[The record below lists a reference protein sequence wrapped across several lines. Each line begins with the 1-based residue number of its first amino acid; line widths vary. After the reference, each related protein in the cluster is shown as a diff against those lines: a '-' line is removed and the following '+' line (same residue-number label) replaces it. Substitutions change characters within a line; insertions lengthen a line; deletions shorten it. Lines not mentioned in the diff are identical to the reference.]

1 MYNFAKRLDERYF
14 LLGKS
19 NTDLNKKKW
28 GGGQSLRA
36 RSVMKLLRE
45 RERGGGRARERET
58 YVSV

>member
-19 NTDLNKKKW
+19 NTDLNKKNG

-45 RERGGGRARERET
+45 RERERGE
-58 YVSV
+58 S